1 MPLLLSTLAA
11 RSAGALSRLFR
22 AGGGT
27 TLPGRVLNA
36 LDSDAIRRL
45 GRRLPRGSAIVSATN
60 GKTTTVALTATIVGP
75 AHRLAGNP
83 AGANLSSGVAT
94 ALLHAP
100 RRAELGLFEVDEAAL
115 PRIAG
120 ALEPHVL
127 CLGNLF
133 RDQLDRYGELEI
145 LAERWRDVVA
155 DLPAESILVV
165 NEDDPQLAQLARG
178 RPGADNGAGA
188 SPRVIRFGIEDPA
201 LGGPLPHAADA
212 RYCSNCGSA
221 YEYRLAYVG
230 HLGDYSCPGCGFAR
244 ATPDVWADGI
254 ELYGLSGSR
263 FLLHLPGGGAELG
276 PGAAPSPI
284 PVRLGLPGLYNVYNA
299 LAAAAL
305 ANALGTG
312 PTDIA
317 RGIETTKA
325 AFGRSERIEI
335 GGKQL
340 LLLLIKNPTGANEV
354 VRTLVAGGTPR
365 TLAIALNDGIADGQD
380 VSWIWD
386 VDFEPLLAGLEQL
399 IVSGGRAAELAL
411 RFKYAGFPEK
421 RIEVVPALADAL
433 DRGLAA
439 TAEGGDLVFCPT
451 YTAMLELQGLLAERG
466 HAIPYWQRAAAARAE
481 AGAPEASA
489 PTGTQR

>member
-11 RSAGALSRLFR
+11 RSAGTLSRLFG

-36 LDSDAIRRL
+36 LDRDAIRRL
-45 GRRLPRGSAIVSATN
+45 GRRLPQGSAIVSATN
-60 GKTTTVALTATIVGP
+60 GKTTTVALTATIIGP

-120 ALEPHVL
+120 SLEPRVL

-155 DLPAESILVV
+155 ALPAESILVV

-178 RPGADNGAGA
+178 RAGADA
-188 SPRVIRFGIEDPA
+188 SMRVIRFGIEDPA

-230 HLGDYSCPGCGFAR
+230 HLGDYSCPGCGFTR

-254 ELYGLSGSR
+254 ELEGLTGSR
-263 FLLHLPGGGAELG
+263 FLLHLP
-276 PGAAPSPI
+276 APRSVV
-284 PVRLGLPGLYNVYNA
+284 PVHLGLPGLYNVYNA
-299 LAAAAL
+299 LAAATLSHAL
-305 ANALGTG
+305 DTG
-312 PTDIA
+312 SADIA
-317 RGIETTKA
+317 RGLETTKA

-354 VRTLVAGGTPR
+354 VRTLVAGGTPG

-386 VDFEPLLAGLEQL
+386 VDFEPLLAGLERL

-411 RFKYAGFPEK
+411 RFKYAGFPEE

-439 TAEGGDLVFCPT
+439 TSEGGELVFCPT
-451 YTAMLELQGLLAERG
+451 YTAMLELQSLLAERG

-481 AGAPEASA
+481 AG
-489 PTGTQR
+489 GR